1 MPSFVNP
8 IHTNANALNSGTK
21 NEVKDTKNAP
31 KSASK
36 DFNKI
41 LNQKISK
48 DKTAPKENPNAL
60 KATPKDAKEDAKEL
74 EKTPTPHHQHA
85 QNLAKDQQ
93 APTLKDLL
101 NHKKTTASHEAQHET
116 HEPTLKDLLNHKKT
130 TASHEAQHETHE
142 MHETNPKT
150 PNETLNKNEKKPNG
164 VASNAHQANLT
175 NKNPLTPTNHAN
187 NAIKNPT
194 APTHNAKEPKT
205 LKDIHALS
213 QKHDLNASNIQVGTP
228 LEKKETPLNASD
240 QLALKTTQT
249 SINHT
254 LAKNDSKNT
263 ANLSSVLQSLE
274 KKESHNKERTTPPS
288 NEKKTPPLREALQMN
303 AIKRDKTLS
312 KKKPEK
318 TPTKTQTTAA
328 TPENAPK
335 IPLKTPPLMPLIGA
349 NPPNDNAPTPL
360 EKEEKAKEVSE
371 NKEKTK
377 ESNNSAQSAQN
388 AQASDKTSENKSA
401 APKETIKHFTQQLKQ
416 EIQEYKPPM
425 SRISMDLFPKELGK
439 VEVTI
444 QKVGKNLK
452 VSVISHNNSL
462 QTFLDN
468 QQDLKNSLN
477 ALGFEGVDLSFSQD
491 SSKEQPKEPL
501 REPFKEQE
509 STPLKENAL
518 KSYQENTDNEN
529 KETSMQITLYA

>member
-1 MPSFVNP
+1 MPSPVNP
-8 IHTNANALNSGTK
+8 IHTNANALNSGAK
-21 NEVKDTKNAP
+21 NEVKDAKNAP

-36 DFNKI
+36 DFSKI

-48 DKTAPKENPNAL
+48 DKTAPKESPNHNAL
-60 KATPKDAKEDAKEL
+60 KATPQNALKDKL

-85 QNLAKDQQ
+85 QNPAKDQQ
-93 APTLKDLL
+93 APTLKDWL
-101 NHKKTTASHEAQHET
+101 NRPKTHPTAKHETQHET
-116 HEPTLKDLLNHKKT
+116 HEN
-130 TASHEAQHETHE
+130 
-142 MHETNPKT
+142 HETNPKT

-164 VASNAHQANLT
+164 VTSSTHQANLT
-175 NKNPLTPTNHAN
+175 NKNPITPTNHAN

-194 APTHNAKEPKT
+194 TPTHNAKESKT
-205 LKDIHALS
+205 LKDIQTLS
-213 QKHDLNASNIQVGTP
+213 QKHDLNASNIQATTTP
-228 LEKKETPLNASD
+228 ENKTPLNASD
-240 QLALKTTQT
+240 QLALKTTQVP
-249 SINHT
+249 INNT
-254 LAKNDSKNT
+254 LAKNDAKNT

-274 KKESHNKERTTPPS
+274 KKDPHNKEHATLS
-288 NEKKTPPLREALQMN
+288 HNEKKTPPLKEALQMN

-312 KKKPEK
+312 KKKSEK
-318 TPTKTQTTAA
+318 TPTKAQTTISSIA
-328 TPENAPK
+328 PENAPK

-349 NPPNDNAPTPL
+349 NPPPNDNIPTPL
-360 EKEEKAKEVSE
+360 EKEEKTKEISD

-377 ESNNSAQSAQN
+377 ETNNGAQSAQN
-388 AQASDKTSENKSA
+388 TQASDKTSENKSA

-425 SRISMDLFPKELGK
+425 SKISMDLFPKELGK

-491 SSKEQPKEPL
+491 SSKEQPKEQL

-509 STPLKENAL
+509 LTPLKENAL
-518 KSYQENTDNEN
+518 KSYQENTDHEN
-529 KETSMQITLYA
+529 QETSMQITLYA

>member
-1 MPSFVNP
+1 MPSLVNP
-8 IHTNANALNSGTK
+8 IHTNANALNSGAK

-36 DFNKI
+36 DFSKI

-48 DKTAPKENPNAL
+48 DKTTPKESPNPNAS
-60 KATPKDAKEDAKEL
+60 KVTPKDAKEDAKAL
-74 EKTPTPHHQHA
+74 EKTLPHQHA

-101 NHKKTTASHEAQHET
+101 NHKKTTASHEAQHE
-116 HEPTLKDLLNHKKT
+116 N
-130 TASHEAQHETHE
+130 
-142 MHETNPKT
+142 HETNPKT

-164 VASNAHQANLT
+164 VTSNAHQANST
-175 NKNPLTPTNHAN
+175 HKNPLTPTNHAN
-187 NAIKNPT
+187 HAIKNPT
-194 APTHNAKEPKT
+194 TPTHNAKEPKT
-205 LKDIHALS
+205 LKDIQTLS
-213 QKHDLNASNIQVGTP
+213 QKHDLNASNIQAATTP
-228 LEKKETPLNASD
+228 ENKNPLNASD
-240 QLALKTTQT
+240 HLALKTTQT

-254 LAKNDSKNT
+254 LAKNDAKNT

-274 KKESHNKERTTPPS
+274 KKDPHNKEHANPS
-288 NEKKTPPLREALQMN
+288 HNEKKTPPLREALPMN

-318 TPTKTQTTAA
+318 TPIHAKTQTTAPSIV
-328 TPENAPK
+328 PENAPK
-335 IPLKTPPLMPLIGA
+335 IPFKTPPLMPLIGA
-349 NPPNDNAPTPL
+349 NPPNDNAPTLL
-360 EKEEKAKEVSE
+360 EKEEKTKEASD
-371 NKEKTK
+371 NKEKAK
-377 ESNNSAQSAQN
+377 ETNSSAQSAQN
-388 AQASDKTSENKSA
+388 AQASDKTSENKSVT
-401 APKETIKHFTQQLKQ
+401 PKETIRHFTQQLKQ

-439 VEVTI
+439 VEVSI

-491 SSKEQPKEPL
+491 SSKEQPKEQL

-518 KSYQENTDNEN
+518 KSYQENTDNES

>member
-1 MPSFVNP
+1 MPSPINP
-8 IHTNANALNSGTK
+8 IHTSTNALNSGAK
-21 NEVKDTKNAP
+21 NEDTKNAP

-36 DFNKI
+36 DFSKI

-48 DKTAPKENPNAL
+48 DKTAPKENPSAL
-60 KATPKDAKEDAKEL
+60 KATPKNAKEGAKKDAKAL
-74 EKTPTPHHQHA
+74 EKTPTPHPQHA

-116 HEPTLKDLLNHKKT
+116 HK
-130 TASHEAQHETHE
+130 

-164 VASNAHQANLT
+164 VISNAHQANLT

-194 APTHNAKEPKT
+194 APTHNAKESKT
-205 LKDIHALS
+205 LKDIQTLS
-213 QKHDLNASNIQVGTP
+213 QKHDLNASNIQVTTP
-228 LEKKETPLNASD
+228 LEKKETPLKTSD
-240 QLALKTTQT
+240 QLALKTTQAP
-249 SINHT
+249 INHT

-274 KKESHNKERTTPPS
+274 KKDPHNKEHATPS
-288 NEKKTPPLREALQMN
+288 NNEKKTPPLREALPMN

-318 TPTKTQTTAA
+318 TPTKAQTTAPSIA
-328 TPENAPK
+328 PENAPK

-349 NPPNDNAPTPL
+349 NPPPNDNPPTPL
-360 EKEEKAKEVSE
+360 EKEETTKEASD

-377 ESNNSAQSAQN
+377 ESTNSAQSVQN
-388 AQASDKTSENKSA
+388 AQASDKTSENKSVT
-401 APKETIKHFTQQLKQ
+401 PKETIKHFTQQLKQ

-491 SSKEQPKEPL
+491 SSKEQEKEPFK
-501 REPFKEQE
+501 EPFKEQE
-509 STPLKENAL
+509 LTPLKENAL

>member
-1 MPSFVNP
+1 MPSLVNP
-8 IHTNANALNSGTK
+8 IHTNANALNSGAK
-21 NEVKDTKNAP
+21 NEVKDAKNAP

-36 DFNKI
+36 DFSKI

-48 DKTAPKENPNAL
+48 DKTAPKESLNHNAL
-60 KATPKDAKEDAKEL
+60 KATPKDAKEDAKKL
-74 EKTPTPHHQHA
+74 EKTPTLLHQHA
-85 QNLAKDQQ
+85 QNPAKDQQ

-116 HEPTLKDLLNHKKT
+116 HETN
-130 TASHEAQHETHE
+130 
-142 MHETNPKT
+142 ETNPKN
-150 PNETLNKNEKKPNG
+150 PNETLNKNEKKPNE
-164 VASNAHQANLT
+164 VTSNAHQTNLP
-175 NKNPLTPTNHAN
+175 NKNPLTPTNHTN

-194 APTHNAKEPKT
+194 TPTHNAKEPKT
-205 LKDIHALS
+205 LKDIQTLS
-213 QKHDLNASNIQVGTP
+213 QKHDLNASNIQATAP

-240 QLALKTTQT
+240 QFALKTTQT
-249 SINHT
+249 PTSHT
-254 LAKNDSKNT
+254 LAKNDAKNT

-274 KKESHNKERTTPPS
+274 KKESLNKEHANPQNS
-288 NEKKTPPLREALQMN
+288 EKKTPPLKEALQMN

-318 TPTKTQTTAA
+318 TPTKTQTTAPSIA
-328 TPENAPK
+328 PENAPK

-349 NPPNDNAPTPL
+349 NPPPNNNAPTPL
-360 EKEEKAKEVSE
+360 EKEETTKEASD

-377 ESNNSAQSAQN
+377 EFSNSAQNAQN
-388 AQASDKTSENKSA
+388 AQASDKTSENKSI

-425 SRISMDLFPKELGK
+425 SKISMDLFPKELGK
-439 VEVTI
+439 VEITI

-491 SSKEQPKEPL
+491 SSKEQQAPKDQPKEL
-501 REPFKEQE
+501 FKEQE

-518 KSYQENTDNEN
+518 KSYQENTDHEN

>member
-8 IHTNANALNSGTK
+8 IHTNASANANALNSGAK

-36 DFNKI
+36 DFSKI

-48 DKTAPKENPNAL
+48 DKSTPKENPNAL

-101 NHKKTTASHEAQHET
+101 NHKKTTASHEAQHEI
-116 HEPTLKDLLNHKKT
+116 HKN
-130 TASHEAQHETHE
+130 
-142 MHETNPKT
+142 HETNPKT
-150 PNETLNKNEKKPNG
+150 PNETLNNNEKKPNG

-175 NKNPLTPTNHAN
+175 NKNPLTPTNHA
-187 NAIKNPT
+187 IKNPT
-194 APTHNAKEPKT
+194 APTHNAKDPKT

-213 QKHDLNASNIQVGTP
+213 QKHDLNASNIQVSTP

-254 LAKNDSKNT
+254 LAKNDTKNT

-274 KKESHNKERTTPPS
+274 KKESQNKERTTPPS

-318 TPTKTQTTAA
+318 TPTKIQTTAPSA

-335 IPLKTPPLMPLIGA
+335 IPLKTPSLMPLIGA

-360 EKEEKAKEVSE
+360 EKEEKTKEISE

-377 ESNNSAQSAQN
+377 ESTNSAQN
-388 AQASDKTSENKSA
+388 AQNTQVSDKTSENKST

-491 SSKEQPKEPL
+491 SSKEQHKEPL

-509 STPLKENAL
+509 LTPLKENAL

>member
-1 MPSFVNP
+1 MPSPVNP
-8 IHTNANALNSGTK
+8 LHTNANALNGGAK
-21 NEVKDTKNAP
+21 NEVKDAKNAP

-36 DFNKI
+36 DFSKI

-48 DKTAPKENPNAL
+48 DKTASKENPSAL
-60 KATPKDAKEDAKEL
+60 KDAPKDAKAL
-74 EKTPTPHHQHA
+74 EKTPTPPHQHA
-85 QNLAKDQQ
+85 QNPIKNQQ
-93 APTLKDLL
+93 APTLKDWL
-101 NHKKTTASHEAQHET
+101 NHPKTTAPHKAQHET
-116 HEPTLKDLLNHKKT
+116 HEAN
-130 TASHEAQHETHE
+130 
-142 MHETNPKT
+142 ETNPKT
-150 PNETLNKNEKKPNG
+150 PNETLNKNEKKPNE
-164 VASNAHQANLT
+164 VTSNAHQANLT
-175 NKNPLTPTNHAN
+175 NKNPLTPTNRAN

-205 LKDIHALS
+205 LKDIQTLS
-213 QKHDLNASNIQVGTP
+213 QKHDLNASNIQAATTP
-228 LEKKETPLNASD
+228 ENKNPLNASD
-240 QLALKTTQT
+240 HLALKTTQT
-249 SINHT
+249 PTNHT
-254 LAKNDSKNT
+254 LAKNDAKNT

-274 KKESHNKERTTPPS
+274 KKESPNKEHANPQN
-288 NEKKTPPLREALQMN
+288 NEKKTPPLKETLQMN

-318 TPTKTQTTAA
+318 TPTKAQTTAPSA

-349 NPPNDNAPTPL
+349 NPPLNDNIPTPL
-360 EKEEKAKEVSE
+360 EKEEKTQEISD

-377 ESNNSAQSAQN
+377 ETNSSAQNAQN
-388 AQASDKTSENKSA
+388 AQASDKTSENKST
-401 APKETIKHFTQQLKQ
+401 APKETIKHFAQQLKQ

-425 SRISMDLFPKELGK
+425 SKISMDLFPKELGK
-439 VEVTI
+439 VEVII

-491 SSKEQPKEPL
+491 SSKEQPKEQL

-509 STPLKENAL
+509 STPLKESVL
-518 KSYQENTDNEN
+518 KSYQENTDNEH

>member
-1 MPSFVNP
+1 MPSPVNP
-8 IHTNANALNSGTK
+8 IHTNASANASTLINSGAK
-21 NEVKDTKNAP
+21 NEDTKNAP

-36 DFNKI
+36 DFSKI

-60 KATPKDAKEDAKEL
+60 KATPKDAKEDAKKL
-74 EKTPTPHHQHA
+74 EKTPTLPHQHA
-85 QNLAKDQQ
+85 QNPAKDQQ
-93 APTLKDLL
+93 APTLKDWL
-101 NHKKTTASHEAQHET
+101 NHKKTTAPHETQHET
-116 HEPTLKDLLNHKKT
+116 HEAN
-130 TASHEAQHETHE
+130 
-142 MHETNPKT
+142 ETNPKT

-164 VASNAHQANLT
+164 VTSNAHQTNLAS
-175 NKNPLTPTNHAN
+175 KNPITPTNHAN
-187 NAIKNPT
+187 NAIKTPT
-194 APTHNAKEPKT
+194 TPTHNAKDPKT
-205 LKDIHALS
+205 LKDIQTLS
-213 QKHDLNASNIQVGTP
+213 QKHDLNASNIQAATTP
-228 LEKKETPLNASD
+228 ENKNPLNASD
-240 QLALKTTQT
+240 HLALKTTQT
-249 SINHT
+249 PTNHT
-254 LAKNDSKNT
+254 LAKNDAKNT

-274 KKESHNKERTTPPS
+274 KKEPHNKEHANPQN
-288 NEKKTPPLREALQMN
+288 NEKKTPPLKEALQMN

-312 KKKPEK
+312 KKKSEK
-318 TPTKTQTTAA
+318 TPIHAKTQTTAPSIA
-328 TPENAPK
+328 PENAPK

-349 NPPNDNAPTPL
+349 NPPNNNAPTLL
-360 EKEEKAKEVSE
+360 EKEETTKEINE

-377 ESNNSAQSAQN
+377 ETNSSAQNAQN
-388 AQASDKTSENKSA
+388 AQASDKTSENKST

-439 VEVTI
+439 VEVII

-491 SSKEQPKEPL
+491 SSKEQPKEQL
-501 REPFKEQE
+501 RELFKEQE

-518 KSYQENTDNEN
+518 KSYQENTDHEN
-529 KETSMQITLYA
+529 QETSMQITLYA

>member
-1 MPSFVNP
+1 MPSPVNP
-8 IHTNANALNSGTK
+8 LHTNANALNSGAK

-36 DFNKI
+36 DFSKI

-48 DKTAPKENPNAL
+48 DKTAPKESPNHSAL
-60 KATPKDAKEDAKEL
+60 KDAKAL
-74 EKTPTPHHQHA
+74 EKTPTLPHQHA
-85 QNLAKDQQ
+85 QNPAKDQQ
-93 APTLKDLL
+93 APTLKDWL
-101 NHKKTTASHEAQHET
+101 NHPKTTAEHEAQHET
-116 HEPTLKDLLNHKKT
+116 HEAN
-130 TASHEAQHETHE
+130 
-142 MHETNPKT
+142 ETNPKT
-150 PNETLNKNEKKPNG
+150 PNETLNKNEKKPNE
-164 VASNAHQANLT
+164 VASNAHQTNLP
-175 NKNPLTPTNHAN
+175 NKNPITPNHAN
-187 NAIKNPT
+187 NAIKT
-194 APTHNAKEPKT
+194 LTTPTHNAKEPKT
-205 LKDIHALS
+205 LKDIQTLS
-213 QKHDLNASNIQVGTP
+213 QKHDLNASNIQATAS
-228 LEKKETPLNASD
+228 LEKKETPLSTSD
-240 QLALKTTQT
+240 HLALKTTQT
-249 SINHT
+249 PTSHT
-254 LAKNDSKNT
+254 LAKNDAKNT

-274 KKESHNKERTTPPS
+274 KKEPQNKEHANPPN
-288 NEKKTPPLREALQMN
+288 NEKKTPPLKEALQMN

-318 TPTKTQTTAA
+318 TPIHAKTQTTAPSVA
-328 TPENAPK
+328 PENAPK

-349 NPPNDNAPTPL
+349 NPPPNDNIPTPL
-360 EKEEKAKEVSE
+360 EKEEKTKEVSE
-371 NKEKTK
+371 NKEKAK
-377 ESNNSAQSAQN
+377 ETNSSAQSAQN
-388 AQASDKTSENKSA
+388 TQASDKTSDNKST

-425 SRISMDLFPKELGK
+425 SKISMDLFPKELGK

-491 SSKEQPKEPL
+491 SSKEQPKEQL

-509 STPLKENAL
+509 LTSLKENAL
-518 KSYQENTDNEN
+518 KSYQENTDHEN
-529 KETSMQITLYA
+529 QETSMQITLYA

>member
-1 MPSFVNP
+1 MPSPVNP
-8 IHTNANALNSGTK
+8 IHTNASALNSGAK
-21 NEVKDTKNAP
+21 NEDTKNAP

-36 DFNKI
+36 DFSKI

-60 KATPKDAKEDAKEL
+60 KATPQDAKENAKEDAKTL
-74 EKTPTPHHQHA
+74 EKTPTLHPQHA

-93 APTLKDLL
+93 APTLKDWL
-101 NHKKTTASHEAQHET
+101 NPKTTAPHETQHET
-116 HEPTLKDLLNHKKT
+116 HEAN
-130 TASHEAQHETHE
+130 
-142 MHETNPKT
+142 ETNPKT

-164 VASNAHQANLT
+164 VTSNAHQTNLP
-175 NKNPLTPTNHAN
+175 NKNPITPNHAN
-187 NAIKNPT
+187 NAIKTPT
-194 APTHNAKEPKT
+194 TPTHNAKDPKT
-205 LKDIHALS
+205 LKDIQTLS
-213 QKHDLNASNIQVGTP
+213 QKHDLNASNIQAATTP
-228 LEKKETPLNASD
+228 ENKTPLNASD
-240 QLALKTTQT
+240 HLALKTTQAPT
-249 SINHT
+249 NQT
-254 LAKNDSKNT
+254 LAKNDAKNT

-274 KKESHNKERTTPPS
+274 KKDPHNKERTTPS
-288 NEKKTPPLREALQMN
+288 HNEKKTPPLKEALQMN

-312 KKKPEK
+312 KKKSEK
-318 TPTKTQTTAA
+318 TPTKAQTTAPSIA
-328 TPENAPK
+328 PENAPK

-349 NPPNDNAPTPL
+349 NPPPNNNAPTPL
-360 EKEEKAKEVSE
+360 EKEEKTQEISE

-377 ESNNSAQSAQN
+377 ETNNSTQNAQN
-388 AQASDKTSENKSA
+388 TQASDKTSENKSVT
-401 APKETIKHFTQQLKQ
+401 PKETIKHFTQQLKQ

-439 VEVTI
+439 VEVII

-491 SSKEQPKEPL
+491 SSKEQPKEQL
-501 REPFKEQE
+501 KELFKEQE
-509 STPLKENAL
+509 SSPLKENAL
-518 KSYQENTDNEN
+518 KSYQENTDNEH

>member
-1 MPSFVNP
+1 MPSPINP
-8 IHTNANALNSGTK
+8 IHTNANTNALNSGAK
-21 NEVKDTKNAP
+21 NEVKEAKNAP

-36 DFNKI
+36 DFSEI

-48 DKTAPKENPNAL
+48 DKSAPKENPNAL
-60 KATPKDAKEDAKEL
+60 KATPKNSKEGAKAL
-74 EKTPTPHHQHA
+74 EKTPTPHHQHT
-85 QNLAKDQQ
+85 QNPAKDQQ

-101 NHKKTTASHEAQHET
+101 NHQKTTASHEAQH
-116 HEPTLKDLLNHKKT
+116 KN
-130 TASHEAQHETHE
+130 
-142 MHETNPKT
+142 HETNPKT

-164 VASNAHQANLT
+164 VASSAHQENLT

-194 APTHNAKEPKT
+194 APTHNTKEPKT
-205 LKDIHALS
+205 LKDIQTLS
-213 QKHDLNASNIQVGTP
+213 QKHDLNASNIQATTTPENKTP
-228 LEKKETPLNASD
+228 LKASD

-254 LAKNDSKNT
+254 LAKNGAKNT

-318 TPTKTQTTAA
+318 TPTKAQTTAPST

-360 EKEEKAKEVSE
+360 EKEEKTKEASE

-377 ESNNSAQSAQN
+377 ESTNNTQSAQN
-388 AQASDKTSENKSA
+388 TQASDKTSENKSVT
-401 APKETIKHFTQQLKQ
+401 PKETIKHFTQQLKQ

-491 SSKEQPKEPL
+491 SSKEQPKEQL
-501 REPFKEQE
+501 KEPFKEQE

>member
-1 MPSFVNP
+1 MPSPVNP
-8 IHTNANALNSGTK
+8 IHTNASANANALINSGAK
-21 NEVKDTKNAP
+21 NEDTKNAP

-36 DFNKI
+36 DFSKI

-60 KATPKDAKEDAKEL
+60 KATPKDAKEDAKAL
-74 EKTPTPHHQHA
+74 EKTPTLPHQHA
-85 QNLAKDQQ
+85 QNPAKDQQ
-93 APTLKDLL
+93 APTLKDWL
-101 NHKKTTASHEAQHET
+101 NHKKTTASHEAQHE
-116 HEPTLKDLLNHKKT
+116 N
-130 TASHEAQHETHE
+130 
-142 MHETNPKT
+142 HETNPKT
-150 PNETLNKNEKKPNG
+150 PNETLNKNEKKPNE
-164 VASNAHQANLT
+164 VTSNAHQTNLP
-175 NKNPLTPTNHAN
+175 NKNPLTPTNRAN
-187 NAIKNPT
+187 NAIKTPT
-194 APTHNAKEPKT
+194 TPTHNAKEPKT
-205 LKDIHALS
+205 LKDIQALS
-213 QKHDLNASNIQVGTP
+213 QKHDLNASNIQAATTP
-228 LEKKETPLNASD
+228 ENKTPLNASD
-240 QLALKTTQT
+240 HLALKTTQT
-249 SINHT
+249 PINHT
-254 LAKNDSKNT
+254 LAKNDAKNT

-274 KKESHNKERTTPPS
+274 KKEPPNKEHATPQN
-288 NEKKTPPLREALQMN
+288 NEKKTPPLKEALQMN

-318 TPTKTQTTAA
+318 TPIHAKTQTTAPSI

-349 NPPNDNAPTPL
+349 NPPPNDNPPTPL
-360 EKEEKAKEVSE
+360 EKEETTKEASDNKEKAKETS
-371 NKEKTK
+371 
-377 ESNNSAQSAQN
+377 SSAQSAQN
-388 AQASDKTSENKSA
+388 AQASDKTSENKSI

-439 VEVTI
+439 VEVII

-491 SSKEQPKEPL
+491 SSKEQPKEQL
-501 REPFKEQE
+501 RELFKEQE
-509 STPLKENAL
+509 SSPLKESAL

>member
-1 MPSFVNP
+1 MPSPVNP
-8 IHTNANALNSGTK
+8 IHTNANALNSGAK

-36 DFNKI
+36 DFSKI

-60 KATPKDAKEDAKEL
+60 KATPKNSKEGAKEDAKTL
-74 EKTPTPHHQHA
+74 EKTPTLPHQHA
-85 QNLAKDQQ
+85 QNPAKDQQ
-93 APTLKDLL
+93 APTLKDWL
-101 NHKKTTASHEAQHET
+101 NHQKTTAKHEAQHET
-116 HEPTLKDLLNHKKT
+116 HEAN
-130 TASHEAQHETHE
+130 
-142 MHETNPKT
+142 ETNPKN
-150 PNETLNKNEKKPNG
+150 PNETLSKNEKKPNE
-164 VASNAHQANLT
+164 VTSNAHQTNLP

-194 APTHNAKEPKT
+194 APTDTKKEPKT
-205 LKDIHALS
+205 LKDIQTLS
-213 QKHDLNASNIQVGTP
+213 QKHDLNASNIQAATIP
-228 LEKKETPLNASD
+228 ENKTPLNASD

-249 SINHT
+249 PINHT
-254 LAKNDSKNT
+254 LAKNDAKNT

-274 KKESHNKERTTPPS
+274 KKEPQNKEHTTPQN
-288 NEKKTPPLREALQMN
+288 NEKKTPPLKEALQMN

-318 TPTKTQTTAA
+318 TPIHAKTQTTAPSA

-349 NPPNDNAPTPL
+349 NPPPNNNAPTPL
-360 EKEEKAKEVSE
+360 EKEETTKEASD

-377 ESNNSAQSAQN
+377 EASNSAQSTQN
-388 AQASDKTSENKSA
+388 TQASDKTSENKSIT
-401 APKETIKHFTQQLKQ
+401 PKETIKHFAQQLKQ

-425 SRISMDLFPKELGK
+425 SKISMDLFPKELGK
-439 VEVTI
+439 VEVII

-491 SSKEQPKEPL
+491 SSKEQPKEQL
-501 REPFKEQE
+501 RELFKEQE
-509 STPLKENAL
+509 LTPLKENAL
-518 KSYQENTDNEN
+518 KSYQENTDHEN
-529 KETSMQITLYA
+529 QETSMQITLYA

>member
-1 MPSFVNP
+1 MPSPINP
-8 IHTNANALNSGTK
+8 IHTNANANALINSGAK
-21 NEVKDTKNAP
+21 NEDTKNAP

-36 DFNKI
+36 DFSKI

-60 KATPKDAKEDAKEL
+60 KATPKNSKEGAKEDAKEL
-74 EKTPTPHHQHA
+74 EKTPTPQPQHA
-85 QNLAKDQQ
+85 QNPAKDQQ

-101 NHKKTTASHEAQHET
+101 NHKKTTASHEAQHEI
-116 HEPTLKDLLNHKKT
+116 HKN
-130 TASHEAQHETHE
+130 
-142 MHETNPKT
+142 HETNPKT

-164 VASNAHQANLT
+164 VASSAHQANLT

-187 NAIKNPT
+187 NANNANKNPT
-194 APTHNAKEPKT
+194 TPTHNAKESKT
-205 LKDIHALS
+205 LKDIQTLS
-213 QKHDLNASNIQVGTP
+213 QKHDLNASNIQVTAP

-240 QLALKTTQT
+240 QLALKTTQAP
-249 SINHT
+249 INHT
-254 LAKNDSKNT
+254 LAKNDAKNT

-274 KKESHNKERTTPPS
+274 KKESHNKEHATPPS

-360 EKEEKAKEVSE
+360 EKEEKTKEVSE

-377 ESNNSAQSAQN
+377 ESTNNAQSTQN
-388 AQASDKTSENKSA
+388 TQASDKASENKSVT
-401 APKETIKHFTQQLKQ
+401 PKETIKHFTQQLKQ

-491 SSKEQPKEPL
+491 SSKEQPKEQL
-501 REPFKEQE
+501 KEPFKEQE

>member
-1 MPSFVNP
+1 MPSPVNP
-8 IHTNANALNSGTK
+8 LHTNANALNSGAK
-21 NEVKDTKNAP
+21 NEVKDAKNAP

-36 DFNKI
+36 DFSKI

-48 DKTAPKENPNAL
+48 DKTAPKEDPNAL
-60 KATPKDAKEDAKEL
+60 KATPKDAKAL
-74 EKTPTPHHQHA
+74 EKTPTLPHQHA
-85 QNLAKDQQ
+85 QKLAKDQQ
-93 APTLKDLL
+93 APTLKDWL
-101 NHKKTTASHEAQHET
+101 NHPKTHPTAPHEAQHET
-116 HEPTLKDLLNHKKT
+116 HEAN
-130 TASHEAQHETHE
+130 
-142 MHETNPKT
+142 ETNPKT
-150 PNETLNKNEKKPNG
+150 PNETISKNEKKPNG
-164 VASNAHQANLT
+164 VTSNAHQTNLLS
-175 NKNPLTPTNHAN
+175 KNPITPTNHAN
-187 NAIKNPT
+187 NANKNPT
-194 APTHNAKEPKT
+194 APTHNARDPKT
-205 LKDIHALS
+205 LKDIQTLS
-213 QKHDLNASNIQVGTP
+213 QKHDLNASNIQAATTP
-228 LEKKETPLNASD
+228 ENKNPLNASD
-240 QLALKTTQT
+240 HLALKTTQT
-249 SINHT
+249 PTNHT
-254 LAKNDSKNT
+254 LAKNDAKNT

-274 KKESHNKERTTPPS
+274 KKDPHSKEHANPQN
-288 NEKKTPPLREALQMN
+288 NEKKTPPLKEALQMN

-318 TPTKTQTTAA
+318 TPTKAQTTAPSA
-328 TPENAPK
+328 MPENAPK

-349 NPPNDNAPTPL
+349 NPPPNDNIPTLL
-360 EKEEKAKEVSE
+360 EKEETTKEASD

-377 ESNNSAQSAQN
+377 ESSNSAQSAQN
-388 AQASDKTSENKSA
+388 TQASDKTSENKSI

-439 VEVTI
+439 VEVII

-491 SSKEQPKEPL
+491 SSKEQPKEQL
-501 REPFKEQE
+501 RELFKEQE

-518 KSYQENTDNEN
+518 KSYQENTDHEN
-529 KETSMQITLYA
+529 QETSMQITLYA

>member
-1 MPSFVNP
+1 MPSPVNP
-8 IHTNANALNSGTK
+8 IHTNANALNGGAK
-21 NEVKDTKNAP
+21 NEDTKNAP

-36 DFNKI
+36 DFSKI

-60 KATPKDAKEDAKEL
+60 KATPKDAKEDAKKL
-74 EKTPTPHHQHA
+74 EKTPTLQPPHA
-85 QNLAKDQQ
+85 KDFAKDQQ

-101 NHKKTTASHEAQHET
+101 NHQKTTASHEAQHET
-116 HEPTLKDLLNHKKT
+116 HE
-130 TASHEAQHETHE
+130 
-142 MHETNPKT
+142 HETNPKT
-150 PNETLNKNEKKPNG
+150 PNETLNKNEKKPNETLNKNEKKPNE
-164 VASNAHQANLT
+164 ALSNAHQTNLP

-194 APTHNAKEPKT
+194 APTHNAKESKT
-205 LKDIHALS
+205 LKDIQTLS
-213 QKHDLNASNIQVGTP
+213 QKHDLNASNIQATTTP
-228 LEKKETPLNASD
+228 ENKTPLNASD

-249 SINHT
+249 PINHT
-254 LAKNDSKNT
+254 LAKNDAKNT

-274 KKESHNKERTTPPS
+274 KKDPHNKEHATPPN
-288 NEKKTPPLREALQMN
+288 NEKKTPPLKEALQMN

-312 KKKPEK
+312 KKKSEK
-318 TPTKTQTTAA
+318 TPIHAKTQTTAPSVA
-328 TPENAPK
+328 PENAPK

-349 NPPNDNAPTPL
+349 NPPPNDNIPTLL
-360 EKEEKAKEVSE
+360 EKEETTKEASD

-377 ESNNSAQSAQN
+377 ETNNSAQNAQN
-388 AQASDKTSENKSA
+388 TQASDKTSENKSVT
-401 APKETIKHFTQQLKQ
+401 PKETIKHFTQQLKQ

-425 SRISMDLFPKELGK
+425 SKISMDLFPKELGK

-491 SSKEQPKEPL
+491 SSKEQPKEQL
-501 REPFKEQE
+501 RELFKEQE

-518 KSYQENTDNEN
+518 KSYQENTDNEH

>member
-8 IHTNANALNSGTK
+8 IHTNANANANALINSGAK

-31 KSASK
+31 KNASK
-36 DFNKI
+36 DFSKI

-48 DKTAPKENPNAL
+48 DKTAPKESPNSNAL
-60 KATPKDAKEDAKEL
+60 KATPKDAKENAKEL

-101 NHKKTTASHEAQHET
+101 NHKKTTASHEAQHEI
-116 HEPTLKDLLNHKKT
+116 HKN
-130 TASHEAQHETHE
+130 
-142 MHETNPKT
+142 HETNPKT

-164 VASNAHQANLT
+164 VASNTHQTNLT
-175 NKNPLTPTNHAN
+175 NKNPLTPTNH
-187 NAIKNPT
+187 AIKNPT

-205 LKDIHALS
+205 LKDIQTLS

-249 SINHT
+249 PINHT
-254 LAKNDSKNT
+254 LAKNDAKNT

-274 KKESHNKERTTPPS
+274 KKESHNKERTTPH

-312 KKKPEK
+312 KKKSEK
-318 TPTKTQTTAA
+318 TPTKTQTTAQA
-328 TPENAPK
+328 VTPENAPK

-349 NPPNDNAPTPL
+349 NPPNNNAPTPL
-360 EKEEKAKEVSE
+360 EKEEKTKEVSD
-371 NKEKTK
+371 KEKTK
-377 ESNNSAQSAQN
+377 ESTNSAQNAQN

-491 SSKEQPKEPL
+491 SSKEQPKEQL

-509 STPLKENAL
+509 LTPLKENAL

>member
-1 MPSFVNP
+1 MPSPINP
-8 IHTNANALNSGTK
+8 IHTNASTNASTLINSGAK

-36 DFNKI
+36 DFSKI

-48 DKTAPKENPNAL
+48 DKTAPKENPSAL
-60 KATPKDAKEDAKEL
+60 KDAPKDAKAL
-74 EKTPTPHHQHA
+74 EKTLPHQHA
-85 QNLAKDQQ
+85 QNPAKDQQ
-93 APTLKDLL
+93 APTLKDWL
-101 NHKKTTASHEAQHET
+101 NHKKTTASHEVQHE
-116 HEPTLKDLLNHKKT
+116 N
-130 TASHEAQHETHE
+130 
-142 MHETNPKT
+142 HETNPKT
-150 PNETLNKNEKKPNG
+150 PNETLNKNEKKPNE
-164 VASNAHQANLT
+164 VTSNAHQTNLAS
-175 NKNPLTPTNHAN
+175 KNPITPTNHAN

-194 APTHNAKEPKT
+194 APTHNAKDPKT
-205 LKDIHALS
+205 LKDIQTLS
-213 QKHDLNASNIQVGTP
+213 QKHDLNASNIQAATTP
-228 LEKKETPLNASD
+228 ENKTPLNASD

-249 SINHT
+249 PTNHT
-254 LAKNDSKNT
+254 FAKNDAKNT

-274 KKESHNKERTTPPS
+274 KKEPHNKERANPQNS
-288 NEKKTPPLREALQMN
+288 EKKTPPLKEALQMN

-312 KKKPEK
+312 KKKSEK
-318 TPTKTQTTAA
+318 TPTKTQTTAPSA

-349 NPPNDNAPTPL
+349 NPPPNDNIPTPL
-360 EKEEKAKEVSE
+360 EKEETTKEISDNKEKAKE
-371 NKEKTK
+371 T
-377 ESNNSAQSAQN
+377 NNSTQSAQN
-388 AQASDKTSENKSA
+388 AQASDKTSDNKSI

-425 SRISMDLFPKELGK
+425 SKISMDLFPKELGK

-491 SSKEQPKEPL
+491 SSKEQPKEQL

-518 KSYQENTDNEN
+518 KSYQENTDNEH
-529 KETSMQITLYA
+529 KETSMQITLYAWF

>member
-1 MPSFVNP
+1 MPSPVNP
-8 IHTNANALNSGTK
+8 IHTNANASALNSGAK

-36 DFNKI
+36 DFSKI

-60 KATPKDAKEDAKEL
+60 KATPKDAKENAKEL

-101 NHKKTTASHEAQHET
+101 NHKKTTASHEAQHEI
-116 HEPTLKDLLNHKKT
+116 HKN
-130 TASHEAQHETHE
+130 
-142 MHETNPKT
+142 HETNPKT

-175 NKNPLTPTNHAN
+175 NKNPLTPTNHA
-187 NAIKNPT
+187 IKNPT
-194 APTHNAKEPKT
+194 APTHNAKKSKT
-205 LKDIHALS
+205 LKDIQTLS

-240 QLALKTTQT
+240 QLALKTTQAP
-249 SINHT
+249 INHT

-318 TPTKTQTTAA
+318 TPTKTQTTAQAA

-377 ESNNSAQSAQN
+377 ESTNSAQSAQN
-388 AQASDKTSENKSA
+388 AQASDKASENKSA
-401 APKETIKHFTQQLKQ
+401 TPKETIKHFTQQLKQ

-439 VEVTI
+439 VEVVI

-491 SSKEQPKEPL
+491 SSKEQPKEQL

-529 KETSMQITLYA
+529 QETSMQITLYA

>member
-1 MPSFVNP
+1 MPSPINP
-8 IHTNANALNSGTK
+8 IHTNASTNANANASALNSGAK
-21 NEVKDTKNAP
+21 NEDTKNAP
-31 KSASK
+31 KSASN
-36 DFNKI
+36 DFSKI

-48 DKTAPKENPNAL
+48 DKTAPKENPSAL
-60 KATPKDAKEDAKEL
+60 KATPKNSKEGAKEDAKEL
-74 EKTPTPHHQHA
+74 EKTPTPHPQHA

-101 NHKKTTASHEAQHET
+101 NHKKTTASHEAQHEI
-116 HEPTLKDLLNHKKT
+116 HKN
-130 TASHEAQHETHE
+130 
-142 MHETNPKT
+142 HETNPKT

-164 VASNAHQANLT
+164 VISNAHQTNLT
-175 NKNPLTPTNHAN
+175 HKNPLTPTNH
-187 NAIKNPT
+187 AIKNPT
-194 APTHNAKEPKT
+194 APTHNAKESKT
-205 LKDIHALS
+205 LKDIQTLS

-254 LAKNDSKNT
+254 LAKNGTKNT

-274 KKESHNKERTTPPS
+274 KKESHNKEHATLPH
-288 NEKKTPPLREALQMN
+288 NEKKTPPLREALPMN

-318 TPTKTQTTAA
+318 TPIHAKTQTTAQAA

-388 AQASDKTSENKSA
+388 AQASDKTSENKSV

-491 SSKEQPKEPL
+491 SSKEQPKEQL

-509 STPLKENAL
+509 LTPLKENAL

>member
-1 MPSFVNP
+1 MPSPINP
-8 IHTNANALNSGTK
+8 IHTNASANANALNSGAK
-21 NEVKDTKNAP
+21 NEDTKNAP

-36 DFNKI
+36 DFSKI

-60 KATPKDAKEDAKEL
+60 KATPKDAKEGAKEGAKAL
-74 EKTPTPHHQHA
+74 EKTPTLPHQHI
-85 QNLAKDQQ
+85 QDFAKDQQ
-93 APTLKDLL
+93 APTLKDWL
-101 NHKKTTASHEAQHET
+101 NHKKTTASHEAQHE
-116 HEPTLKDLLNHKKT
+116 N
-130 TASHEAQHETHE
+130 
-142 MHETNPKT
+142 HETNPKT

-164 VASNAHQANLT
+164 VTSNAHQTNLT

-194 APTHNAKEPKT
+194 APTHNAKDPKT
-205 LKDIHALS
+205 LKDIQTLS
-213 QKHDLNASNIQVGTP
+213 QKHDLNANNIQATTTP
-228 LEKKETPLNASD
+228 ENKTPLNASD

-254 LAKNDSKNT
+254 LAKNDAKNT

-288 NEKKTPPLREALQMN
+288 NEKKTPPLREALPMN

-318 TPTKTQTTAA
+318 TPIHAKTQTTAPSIA
-328 TPENAPK
+328 PENAPK

-349 NPPNDNAPTPL
+349 NPPNDNIPTPL
-360 EKEEKAKEVSE
+360 EKEETTKEASD

-377 ESNNSAQSAQN
+377 ETSNSAQSAQN
-388 AQASDKTSENKSA
+388 TQASDKTSENKSVT
-401 APKETIKHFTQQLKQ
+401 PKETIKHFTQQLKQ

-439 VEVTI
+439 VEVVI

-491 SSKEQPKEPL
+491 SSKEQPKDQPKEL
-501 REPFKEQE
+501 FKEQE
-509 STPLKENAL
+509 SSPLKENAL
-518 KSYQENTDNEN
+518 KSYQENTDHEN
-529 KETSMQITLYA
+529 KETSMQITLYAWF

>member
-8 IHTNANALNSGTK
+8 IHTNASVNASTLINSGAK

-36 DFNKI
+36 DFSKI

-60 KATPKDAKEDAKEL
+60 KAAPKDAKENAKEL
-74 EKTPTPHHQHA
+74 EKTPTPHHQYA

-93 APTLKDLL
+93 TPTLKDLL
-101 NHKKTTASHEAQHET
+101 NHKKTTASHETQHET
-116 HEPTLKDLLNHKKT
+116 HK
-130 TASHEAQHETHE
+130 

-150 PNETLNKNEKKPNG
+150 PNEINKNEKKPNG

-175 NKNPLTPTNHAN
+175 NKNLLTPTNHAN
-187 NAIKNPT
+187 NANKNPT

-205 LKDIHALS
+205 LKDIQTLS

-228 LEKKETPLNASD
+228 LEKKETPLKASD

-249 SINHT
+249 PINHT
-254 LAKNDSKNT
+254 LAKNDAKNT

-318 TPTKTQTTAA
+318 TPTKTQTTAQAA

-360 EKEEKAKEVSE
+360 EKEEKAKEVSD

-377 ESNNSAQSAQN
+377 ESTNSAQN
-388 AQASDKTSENKSA
+388 AQNTQSSDKTSENKSVT
-401 APKETIKHFTQQLKQ
+401 PKETIKHFTQQLKQ

-491 SSKEQPKEPL
+491 SSKEQEKEPS

>member
-1 MPSFVNP
+1 MPSPVNP
-8 IHTNANALNSGTK
+8 IHTNANALNSGAK
-21 NEVKDTKNAP
+21 NEVKDAKNAP

-36 DFNKI
+36 DFSKI

-60 KATPKDAKEDAKEL
+60 KATPKDAKEDAKAL
-74 EKTPTPHHQHA
+74 EKTLPHQHA

-93 APTLKDLL
+93 APTLKDWL
-101 NHKKTTASHEAQHET
+101 NHKKTTAPHETQHET
-116 HEPTLKDLLNHKKT
+116 HEAN
-130 TASHEAQHETHE
+130 
-142 MHETNPKT
+142 ETNPKT
-150 PNETLNKNEKKPNG
+150 PNETLNKNEKKPNE
-164 VASNAHQANLT
+164 VISNAHQTNLT
-175 NKNPLTPTNHAN
+175 NKNPITPTNHAN

-194 APTHNAKEPKT
+194 APTHNAKESKT
-205 LKDIHALS
+205 LKDIQTLS
-213 QKHDLNASNIQVGTP
+213 QKHDLNASNIQATTP

-240 QLALKTTQT
+240 QFALKTTQAP
-249 SINHT
+249 INHT
-254 LAKNDSKNT
+254 LAKNDAKNT

-274 KKESHNKERTTPPS
+274 KKESPNKEHANPQN
-288 NEKKTPPLREALQMN
+288 NEKKTPPLKEALEMN

-318 TPTKTQTTAA
+318 TPTKAQTTAPSIA
-328 TPENAPK
+328 PENAPK

-349 NPPNDNAPTPL
+349 NPPPNDNPPTPL
-360 EKEEKAKEVSE
+360 EKEETTKEASD

-377 ESNNSAQSAQN
+377 ETSNSAQSAQN
-388 AQASDKTSENKSA
+388 TQASDKTSENKSVT
-401 APKETIKHFTQQLKQ
+401 PKETIKHFTQQLKQ

-439 VEVTI
+439 VEVVI

-491 SSKEQPKEPL
+491 SSKEQPKEQL
-501 REPFKEQE
+501 RELFKEQE

-518 KSYQENTDNEN
+518 KSYQENTDHEN
-529 KETSMQITLYA
+529 QETSMQITLYA

>member
-1 MPSFVNP
+1 MPSPINP
-8 IHTNANALNSGTK
+8 IHTNANANASTLINSGAK
-21 NEVKDTKNAP
+21 NEDTKNAP

-36 DFNKI
+36 DFSKI

-60 KATPKDAKEDAKEL
+60 KAAQKDAKKDAKEL

-85 QNLAKDQQ
+85 KDLAKDQQ

-101 NHKKTTASHEAQHET
+101 NHKKTTASHETQHEI
-116 HEPTLKDLLNHKKT
+116 
-130 TASHEAQHETHE
+130 
-142 MHETNPKT
+142 HETNPKT
-150 PNETLNKNEKKPNG
+150 PNETLNKNEKKPDG
-164 VASNAHQANLT
+164 VTSNAYQENSIH
-175 NKNPLTPTNHAN
+175 KNPLTPTNHAN

-205 LKDIHALS
+205 LKDIQTLS
-213 QKHDLNASNIQVGTP
+213 QKHDLNASNIQATAP

-274 KKESHNKERTTPPS
+274 KKESHNKERAIPPS
-288 NEKKTPPLREALQMN
+288 NEKKTPPLKEALPMN

-318 TPTKTQTTAA
+318 TPTKTQTTAPSA

-360 EKEEKAKEVSE
+360 EKEEKTKEISE

-377 ESNNSAQSAQN
+377 ESSNSAQSAQN
-388 AQASDKTSENKSA
+388 TQASDKTSENKSVT
-401 APKETIKHFTQQLKQ
+401 PKETIKHFTQQLKQ

-491 SSKEQPKEPL
+491 SSKEQPKEP
-501 REPFKEQE
+501 FKEQE
-509 STPLKENAL
+509 LTPLKENAL
-518 KSYQENTDNEN
+518 KSYQENTDNES

>member
-1 MPSFVNP
+1 MPSPVNP
-8 IHTNANALNSGTK
+8 IHTNASVLNSGAK
-21 NEVKDTKNAP
+21 NEDTKNAP

-36 DFNKI
+36 DFSKI

-48 DKTAPKENPNAL
+48 DKTASKESPNPNAL
-60 KATPKDAKEDAKEL
+60 KATPKDAKAL
-74 EKTPTPHHQHA
+74 EKTPHHQHA
-85 QNLAKDQQ
+85 QDFAKDQQ
-93 APTLKDLL
+93 APTLKDWL
-101 NHKKTTASHEAQHET
+101 NHPKNHPTAKHETQHET
-116 HEPTLKDLLNHKKT
+116 HEAN
-130 TASHEAQHETHE
+130 
-142 MHETNPKT
+142 ETNPKT
-150 PNETLNKNEKKPNG
+150 PNETLNKNEKKPNE
-164 VASNAHQANLT
+164 VTSNAHQTNLAS
-175 NKNPLTPTNHAN
+175 KNPITPTNHAN

-194 APTHNAKEPKT
+194 APTDTKKEPKT
-205 LKDIHALS
+205 LKDIQTLS
-213 QKHDLNASNIQVGTP
+213 QKHDLNANNIQATTTP
-228 LEKKETPLNASD
+228 ENKTPLNASD
-240 QLALKTTQT
+240 QFALKTTQT
-249 SINHT
+249 PANHT
-254 LAKNDSKNT
+254 LAKNDAKNT

-274 KKESHNKERTTPPS
+274 KKESHNKEHANPQNS
-288 NEKKTPPLREALQMN
+288 EKKTPPLKEALQMN

-318 TPTKTQTTAA
+318 TPTKAQTTAQSA

-349 NPPNDNAPTPL
+349 NPPNDNPPTPL
-360 EKEEKAKEVSE
+360 EKEEKTKEASD

-377 ESNNSAQSAQN
+377 EASNSAQNAQN
-388 AQASDKTSENKSA
+388 AQASDKTSENKSVT
-401 APKETIKHFTQQLKQ
+401 PKEMIKHFTQQLKQ

-425 SRISMDLFPKELGK
+425 SKISMDLFPKELGK
-439 VEVTI
+439 VEVII

-491 SSKEQPKEPL
+491 SSKEQPKEQL

-509 STPLKENAL
+509 LTPLKENAL
-518 KSYQENTDNEN
+518 KSYQENTDNEH

>member
-8 IHTNANALNSGTK
+8 IHTNANANASTLINSGAK
-21 NEVKDTKNAP
+21 NGVKDTKNAP

-36 DFNKI
+36 DFSKI

-60 KATPKDAKEDAKEL
+60 KATPKDTKENAKEL
-74 EKTPTPHHQHA
+74 EKTHTPHHQHA

-101 NHKKTTASHEAQHET
+101 NHKKTTASHEAQHEI
-116 HEPTLKDLLNHKKT
+116 HKN
-130 TASHEAQHETHE
+130 
-142 MHETNPKT
+142 HETNPKT

-164 VASNAHQANLT
+164 VVSNAHQVSLT

-187 NAIKNPT
+187 HAIKSPT
-194 APTHNAKEPKT
+194 TPTHNAKESKT

-249 SINHT
+249 PINHT

-274 KKESHNKERTTPPS
+274 KKESHNKEHATPLH
-288 NEKKTPPLREALQMN
+288 NEKKMPPLREALQMN

-318 TPTKTQTTAA
+318 TPIHAQTQTTAPSA

-360 EKEEKAKEVSE
+360 EKEEKTKEASE

-377 ESNNSAQSAQN
+377 ESTNSTQSAQN

>member
-1 MPSFVNP
+1 MPSPVNP
-8 IHTNANALNSGTK
+8 IHTNANALNSGAK
-21 NEVKDTKNAP
+21 NEGTKNAP
-31 KSASK
+31 KNASK
-36 DFNKI
+36 DFSKI

-60 KATPKDAKEDAKEL
+60 KATPKDAKENAKEL

-93 APTLKDLL
+93 APTLKDWL
-101 NHKKTTASHEAQHET
+101 NRPKTHPTAPHETQHET
-116 HEPTLKDLLNHKKT
+116 HEAN
-130 TASHEAQHETHE
+130 
-142 MHETNPKT
+142 ETNPKT
-150 PNETLNKNEKKPNG
+150 PNETLNKNEKKPNE
-164 VASNAHQANLT
+164 VTSNTHQTNLP
-175 NKNPLTPTNHAN
+175 NKNPIIPTNHAN
-187 NAIKNPT
+187 NAIKTPT
-194 APTHNAKEPKT
+194 APTHNAKDPKT

-213 QKHDLNASNIQVGTP
+213 QKHDLNASNIQATAP

-240 QLALKTTQT
+240 HLALKTTQAP
-249 SINHT
+249 INNT
-254 LAKNDSKNT
+254 LAKNDAKNT

-318 TPTKTQTTAA
+318 TPIHAKTQTTAQAA

-360 EKEEKAKEVSE
+360 EKEETTKEASD

-377 ESNNSAQSAQN
+377 ESNNSTQSAQN
-388 AQASDKTSENKSA
+388 AQASDKTSENKST

-439 VEVTI
+439 VEVII

-501 REPFKEQE
+501 RESFKEQE
-509 STPLKENAL
+509 SILLKENAP

>member
-1 MPSFVNP
+1 MPSPINP
-8 IHTNANALNSGTK
+8 IHTNANANALNSGAK

-36 DFNKI
+36 DFSKI

-48 DKTAPKENPNAL
+48 DKTAPKENPSAL
-60 KATPKDAKEDAKEL
+60 KATPKDAKEGAKKDAKAL

-116 HEPTLKDLLNHKKT
+116 HK
-130 TASHEAQHETHE
+130 

-150 PNETLNKNEKKPNG
+150 PNETLSKNEKKPNG
-164 VASNAHQANLT
+164 VASSAHQANLT

-187 NAIKNPT
+187 NANKNPI
-194 APTHNAKEPKT
+194 APTHNTKEPKT
-205 LKDIHALS
+205 LKDIQSLS
-213 QKHDLNASNIQVGTP
+213 QKHDLNASNIQATTTP
-228 LEKKETPLNASD
+228 ENKTPLNAGD

-249 SINHT
+249 PINHT
-254 LAKNDSKNT
+254 LAKNDAKNT

-274 KKESHNKERTTPPS
+274 KKEPHNKERTTPPS

-318 TPTKTQTTAA
+318 TPIHAKTQTTVQAA

-377 ESNNSAQSAQN
+377 ESTNSTQNAQN
-388 AQASDKTSENKSA
+388 AQASDKISENKSA
-401 APKETIKHFTQQLKQ
+401 TPKETIKHFTQQLKQ

-491 SSKEQPKEPL
+491 SSKEQPKEPFK
-501 REPFKEQE
+501 EPFKEQE
-509 STPLKENAL
+509 LTPLKENAL

>member
-1 MPSFVNP
+1 MPSPINP
-8 IHTNANALNSGTK
+8 IHTNANTNALNSGAK
-21 NEVKDTKNAP
+21 NEDTKNAP

-36 DFNKI
+36 DFSKI

-48 DKTAPKENPNAL
+48 DKSTPKENPNAL
-60 KATPKDAKEDAKEL
+60 KATPKDAKEGAKKDAKEL
-74 EKTPTPHHQHA
+74 EKTPTPQPQHA

-101 NHKKTTASHEAQHET
+101 NHQKTTASHEAQHET
-116 HEPTLKDLLNHKKT
+116 HEN
-130 TASHEAQHETHE
+130 
-142 MHETNPKT
+142 HETNPKT
-150 PNETLNKNEKKPNG
+150 PNETSNKNEKKLNE
-164 VASNAHQANLT
+164 VTSSAHQENLT

-187 NAIKNPT
+187 KNPT

-205 LKDIHALS
+205 LKDIQSLS

-228 LEKKETPLNASD
+228 LEKKETPLNAND

-254 LAKNDSKNT
+254 LAKNGAKNT

-318 TPTKTQTTAA
+318 TPTKTQTTAQAA

-349 NPPNDNAPTPL
+349 NPPNNNAPTPL

-377 ESNNSAQSAQN
+377 ESTNSVQNAQN
-388 AQASDKTSENKSA
+388 TQASDKTSENKSVT
-401 APKETIKHFTQQLKQ
+401 PKETIKHFTQQLKQ

-491 SSKEQPKEPL
+491 SSKEQPKEPF

-518 KSYQENTDNEN
+518 KSYQENTDHEN

>member
-1 MPSFVNP
+1 MPSPINP
-8 IHTNANALNSGTK
+8 IHTNANTNALNSGAK
-21 NEVKDTKNAP
+21 NEDTKNAP

-36 DFNKI
+36 DFSKI

-48 DKTAPKENPNAL
+48 DKTAPKENPSAL
-60 KATPKDAKEDAKEL
+60 KASPKDAKENAKEL

-101 NHKKTTASHEAQHET
+101 NHKKTTASHEAQHEI
-116 HEPTLKDLLNHKKT
+116 HKN
-130 TASHEAQHETHE
+130 
-142 MHETNPKT
+142 HETNPKT

-164 VASNAHQANLT
+164 VVSNAHQTNLT
-175 NKNPLTPTNHAN
+175 NKNPLTPTNH
-187 NAIKNPT
+187 AIKNPT

-205 LKDIHALS
+205 LKDIQTLS
-213 QKHDLNASNIQVGTP
+213 QKHDLNASKIQVSAP
-228 LEKKETPLNASD
+228 LEKKETPLKASD
-240 QLALKTTQT
+240 QFALKTTQT

-254 LAKNDSKNT
+254 LAKNGAKNT

-274 KKESHNKERTTPPS
+274 KKESHNKEHATPPS

-318 TPTKTQTTAA
+318 TPTKTQTTAPSA

-360 EKEEKAKEVSE
+360 EKEEKTKEVSE

-377 ESNNSAQSAQN
+377 ESTNSAQNAQN

-491 SSKEQPKEPL
+491 SSKEQPKEQL

>member
-1 MPSFVNP
+1 MPSPVNP
-8 IHTNANALNSGTK
+8 IHTNTNALNGGAK
-21 NEVKDTKNAP
+21 NEVKDAKNAP

-36 DFNKI
+36 DFSKI

-48 DKTAPKENPNAL
+48 DKTTPKESLNHNAL
-60 KATPKDAKEDAKEL
+60 KDAPKDAKAL
-74 EKTPTPHHQHA
+74 EKTPTLPHQHA
-85 QNLAKDQQ
+85 QNPAKDQQ
-93 APTLKDLL
+93 APTLKDWL
-101 NHKKTTASHEAQHET
+101 NHPKTTAPHEAQHET
-116 HEPTLKDLLNHKKT
+116 HEAN
-130 TASHEAQHETHE
+130 
-142 MHETNPKT
+142 ETNPKT
-150 PNETLNKNEKKPNG
+150 PNKTLNKNEKKPNE
-164 VASNAHQANLT
+164 VASNAHQTNLP
-175 NKNPLTPTNHAN
+175 NKNPITPNHAN
-187 NAIKNPT
+187 KTPT
-194 APTHNAKEPKT
+194 TPTHNAKDPKT
-205 LKDIHALS
+205 LKDIQTLS
-213 QKHDLNASNIQVGTP
+213 QKHDLNASNIQAATTP
-228 LEKKETPLNASD
+228 ENKNPLNASD

-249 SINHT
+249 PTNHT
-254 LAKNDSKNT
+254 LAKNDAKNT

-274 KKESHNKERTTPPS
+274 KKEPQNKEHANPQNS
-288 NEKKTPPLREALQMN
+288 EKKTPPLKEALQMN

-312 KKKPEK
+312 KKNSEK
-318 TPTKTQTTAA
+318 TPTKTQAKNQPTAPSA

-335 IPLKTPPLMPLIGA
+335 LALKTPPLMPLIGA

-360 EKEEKAKEVSE
+360 EKEEKTKEVSD

-377 ESNNSAQSAQN
+377 ETNSSAQSAQN
-388 AQASDKTSENKSA
+388 TQASDKTSDNKSI

-425 SRISMDLFPKELGK
+425 SKISMDLFPKELGK

-491 SSKEQPKEPL
+491 SSKEQPKEQL

-509 STPLKENAL
+509 LTPLKENAL
-518 KSYQENTDNEN
+518 KSYQENTDHEN
-529 KETSMQITLYA
+529 QETSMQITLYAWF

>member
-1 MPSFVNP
+1 MPSPVNP
-8 IHTNANALNSGTK
+8 IHTNANALNSGAK

-36 DFNKI
+36 DFSKI

-48 DKTAPKENPNAL
+48 DKTASKENPSAL
-60 KATPKDAKEDAKEL
+60 KVTPKDAKTL
-74 EKTPTPHHQHA
+74 EKTPTPHVQTPKEI
-85 QNLAKDQQ
+85 AKNQQ
-93 APTLKDLL
+93 APTLKDWL
-101 NHKKTTASHEAQHET
+101 NHQKTTAPHETQHET
-116 HEPTLKDLLNHKKT
+116 HEAN
-130 TASHEAQHETHE
+130 
-142 MHETNPKT
+142 ETNPKT
-150 PNETLNKNEKKPNG
+150 PNETLNKNEKKPNE
-164 VASNAHQANLT
+164 VTSNAHQTSLP
-175 NKNPLTPTNHAN
+175 NKNPITPNRAN
-187 NAIKNPT
+187 NAIKTPT
-194 APTHNAKEPKT
+194 TPTHNAKEPKT
-205 LKDIHALS
+205 LKDIQTLS
-213 QKHDLNASNIQVGTP
+213 QKHDLNASNIQAATTP
-228 LEKKETPLNASD
+228 ENKTPLNASD

-249 SINHT
+249 PTNNT
-254 LAKNDSKNT
+254 LAKNDAKNT

-274 KKESHNKERTTPPS
+274 KKESPNKEHANPQN
-288 NEKKTPPLREALQMN
+288 NEKKTPPLKEALQMN

-318 TPTKTQTTAA
+318 TPTKTQTTAPSVA
-328 TPENAPK
+328 PENAPK

-349 NPPNDNAPTPL
+349 NPPNNNAPTLL
-360 EKEEKAKEVSE
+360 EKEETTKEISE

-377 ESNNSAQSAQN
+377 ETNSSAQSAQN
-388 AQASDKTSENKSA
+388 TQASDKTSENKSTT
-401 APKETIKHFTQQLKQ
+401 PKETIKHFTQQLKQ

-425 SRISMDLFPKELGK
+425 SKISMDLFPKELGK

-509 STPLKENAL
+509 LTPLKENAL
-518 KSYQENTDNEN
+518 KSYQENTDHEN
-529 KETSMQITLYA
+529 QETSMQITLYA

>member
-1 MPSFVNP
+1 MPSPVNP
-8 IHTNANALNSGTK
+8 IHTNANALNSGAK
-21 NEVKDTKNAP
+21 NEDTKNAP

-36 DFNKI
+36 DFSKI

-48 DKTAPKENPNAL
+48 DKTASKNSNPSALKDTPQNAL
-60 KATPKDAKEDAKEL
+60 KDKL
-74 EKTPTPHHQHA
+74 EKTPTLPHQHA
-85 QNLAKDQQ
+85 QNPAKDQQ
-93 APTLKDLL
+93 APTLKDWL
-101 NHKKTTASHEAQHET
+101 NHKKTTAPHETQHET
-116 HEPTLKDLLNHKKT
+116 HE
-130 TASHEAQHETHE
+130 
-142 MHETNPKT
+142 HETNPKT

-164 VASNAHQANLT
+164 VTSNAHQINLPS
-175 NKNPLTPTNHAN
+175 KNPLTPTNHAN

-205 LKDIHALS
+205 LKDIQTLS
-213 QKHDLNASNIQVGTP
+213 QKHDLNASNIQATTP

-249 SINHT
+249 PINHT
-254 LAKNDSKNT
+254 LAKNDAKNT

-274 KKESHNKERTTPPS
+274 KKESHNKEHANPPN
-288 NEKKTPPLREALQMN
+288 NEKKTPPLKEALQMN

-312 KKKPEK
+312 KKKSEK
-318 TPTKTQTTAA
+318 TPTKAQTTAPSIA
-328 TPENAPK
+328 PENAPK

-349 NPPNDNAPTPL
+349 NPPPNDNTPTPL
-360 EKEEKAKEVSE
+360 EKEETTKEASD

-377 ESNNSAQSAQN
+377 ESSNSAQSVQN
-388 AQASDKTSENKSA
+388 AQASDKASENKST

-425 SRISMDLFPKELGK
+425 SKISMDLFPKELGK
-439 VEVTI
+439 VEVII

-491 SSKEQPKEPL
+491 SSKEQPKEQL

-509 STPLKENAL
+509 LTPLKENAL

>member
-1 MPSFVNP
+1 MPSPVNP
-8 IHTNANALNSGTK
+8 IHTNANALNSGAK

-36 DFNKI
+36 DFSKI

-60 KATPKDAKEDAKEL
+60 KATPQDAKENAKENAKEDAKTL
-74 EKTPTPHHQHA
+74 EKTLPHQHA

-93 APTLKDLL
+93 APTLKDWL
-101 NHKKTTASHEAQHET
+101 NHQKTTASHEAQHE
-116 HEPTLKDLLNHKKT
+116 N
-130 TASHEAQHETHE
+130 
-142 MHETNPKT
+142 HETNPKT
-150 PNETLNKNEKKPNG
+150 PNETLNKNGKKPNE
-164 VASNAHQANLT
+164 VTSNAHQTNLP

-187 NAIKNPT
+187 NAIKTPT
-194 APTHNAKEPKT
+194 TPTHNAKDPKT
-205 LKDIHALS
+205 LKDIQTLS
-213 QKHDLNASNIQVGTP
+213 QKHDLNANNIQAATTP
-228 LEKKETPLNASD
+228 ENKNPLNASD
-240 QLALKTTQT
+240 HLALKTTQT
-249 SINHT
+249 PTNHT
-254 LAKNDSKNT
+254 LAKNDAKNT

-274 KKESHNKERTTPPS
+274 KKEPHNKEHATPQN
-288 NEKKTPPLREALQMN
+288 NEKKTPPLKEALQMN

-312 KKKPEK
+312 KKKSEK
-318 TPTKTQTTAA
+318 TPTKAQTTAPSIA
-328 TPENAPK
+328 PENAPK

-349 NPPNDNAPTPL
+349 NPPPSDNAPTPL
-360 EKEEKAKEVSE
+360 EKEETTKEASD

-388 AQASDKTSENKSA
+388 AQASDKTSENKSVT
-401 APKETIKHFTQQLKQ
+401 PKETIKHFTQQLKQ

-425 SRISMDLFPKELGK
+425 SKISMDLFPKELGK
-439 VEVTI
+439 VEVII

-491 SSKEQPKEPL
+491 SSKEQPKEQL
-501 REPFKEQE
+501 RELFKEQE

-518 KSYQENTDNEN
+518 KSYQENTDHEN
-529 KETSMQITLYA
+529 QETSMQITLYA